1 MQNRRSDILRWGR
14 IAVAVA
20 MWAIVT
26 YGLVSYG
33 LTVPAL
39 AERIEEVQFFNAA
52 MLFSLSTIIIW
63 LIATLVFGRIY
74 CSVACP
80 LGVFQDICA
89 RLTRLGRR
97 GRRREY
103 HYRPALSKCRNITLA
118 IVLAAIL
125 LGVSA
130 VTDLANPWTLYARA
144 CDYLFKP
151 LWGTVLNL
159 FADPA
164 VKITVAS
171 VAGIIVAALSIIAVG
186 VLAAW
191 NGRIFCN
198 TICPVGTTLGYV
210 SRYSIFHIDINTDK
224 CIQCRKCEHVC
235 KSSCIDLTSHVVD
248 SSRCVDCFDCLPV
261 CPNDAIH
268 YTWERHQLS
277 IPMMMNI
284 TRLAPDAQLAGEGA
298 DCKCSDQANLH
309 DDKVTRKIKDD
320 NICDNISTCS
330 TES

>member
-1 MQNRRSDILRWGR
+1 MQSRTSDILRWGR
-14 IAVAVA
+14 IAVAIA
-20 MWAIVT
+20 MWAVVT
-26 YGLVSYG
+26 YALVSYG
-33 LTVPAL
+33 MTVPSL
-39 AERIEEVQFFNAA
+39 ARRIEGVQFLNAA

-63 LIATLVFGRIY
+63 LIATLIFGRIY

-89 RLTRLGRR
+89 RLTRMGQR
-97 GRRREY
+97 GRKRQY
-103 HYRPALSKCRNITLA
+103 HYRQPLNKCRNISLAVVLLA
-118 IVLAAIL
+118 IF
-125 LGVSA
+125 LGISA
-130 VTDLANPWTLYARA
+130 VTDLLNPWTIYARA
-144 CDYLFKP
+144 CDYLVKP
-151 LWGTVLNL
+151 LCAAVSNL
-159 FADPA
+159 VADPPVRIA
-164 VKITVAS
+164 LASAAGMS
-171 VAGIIVAALSIIAVG
+171 VAGLSIIAVG

-284 TRLAPDAQLAGEGA
+284 TRLAPDAQLAGEGT
-298 DCKCSDQANLH
+298 DCKCSDAANVH
-309 DDKVTRKIKDD
+309 DENDTRKIKDD
-320 NICDNISTCS
+320 NICDNISICS

>member
-1 MQNRRSDILRWGR
+1 MQSRTSDILRWGR
-14 IAVAVA
+14 IAVAIA
-20 MWAIVT
+20 MWAVVT
-26 YGLVSYG
+26 YALVSYG
-33 LTVPAL
+33 MTMPSL
-39 AERIEEVQFFNAA
+39 ARRIEEVQFLNAA
-52 MLFSLSTIIIW
+52 MLFSLATIIIW
-63 LIATLVFGRIY
+63 LIATLIFGRIY

-89 RLTRLGRR
+89 RLTRMGRR
-97 GRRREY
+97 GRKRQY
-103 HYRPALSKCRNITLA
+103 HYRQPLNKCRNISLAVVLLA
-118 IVLAAIL
+118 IF
-125 LGVSA
+125 LGISA
-130 VTDLANPWTLYARA
+130 VTDLLNPWTIYARA
-144 CDYLFKP
+144 CDYLVKP
-151 LWGTVLNL
+151 LCAAVSNL
-159 FADPA
+159 VADPPVRIA
-164 VKITVAS
+164 LASAAGMS
-171 VAGIIVAALSIIAVG
+171 VAGLSIIAVG

-277 IPMMMNI
+277 MPMMMNI

-298 DCKCSDQANLH
+298 DCKCADTANVY
-309 DDKVTRKIKDD
+309 DENDTRKIKDD
-320 NICDNISTCS
+320 NICDNISICS

>member
-14 IAVAVA
+14 IAVAIAV
-20 MWAIVT
+20 WTVVT
-26 YGLVSYG
+26 YALVSYG
-33 LTVPAL
+33 MTVPSL
-39 AERIEEVQFFNAA
+39 ARRIEDVQFLNAA
-52 MLFSLSTIIIW
+52 MLFSLSTIIVW

-97 GRRREY
+97 GRRRQY
-103 HYRPALSKCRNITLA
+103 HYRAPLTKCRNISLA
-118 IVLAAIL
+118 IVLIAIF
-125 LGVSA
+125 LGISA
-130 VTDLANPWTLYARA
+130 VTDLLDPWTIYARA
-144 CDYLFKP
+144 CDYLAKP
-151 LWGTVLNL
+151 LWGVALNL
-159 FADPA
+159 VADPPVRIA
-164 VKITVAS
+164 LAS
-171 VAGIIVAALSIIAVG
+171 VAGIVVAALSIIAVG

-198 TICPVGTTLGYV
+198 SICPVGTTLGYV

-298 DCKCSDQANLH
+298 DCKCSDAANVH
-309 DDKVTRKIKDD
+309 DETVSRKTKDDK
-320 NICDNISTCS
+320 ICDNISTCS